1 MDCNV
6 NVYGLLPCGQYTQ
19 LSAALKS
26 TCQICKCVAVSY
38 KLPHDNVSSIS
49 HLKVLSEVM
58 VMMETT
64 DFIVGRSSSFL
75 RNKKPALYF

>member
-6 NVYGLLPCGQYTQ
+6 KVHGLFPCGQYTQ

-38 KLPHDNVSSIS
+38 KLPHRNGSSIS
-49 HLKVLSEVM
+49 HLKSLSEVM
-58 VMMETT
+58 VGMETT
-64 DFIVGRSSSFL
+64 DFIVGRNSNSL
-75 RNKKPALYF
+75 GNTEPTLYF